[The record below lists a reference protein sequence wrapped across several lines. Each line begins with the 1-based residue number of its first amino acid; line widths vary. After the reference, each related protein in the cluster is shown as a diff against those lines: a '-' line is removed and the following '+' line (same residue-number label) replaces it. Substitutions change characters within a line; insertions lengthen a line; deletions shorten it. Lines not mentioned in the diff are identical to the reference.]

1 MTVFIAVLN
10 VVLFDI
16 LSFRGGVDAKVQ
28 QMILIF
34 TSMIIGTLSVYF
46 LFKSNRG
53 RMIFVLLISILM
65 CAVGWWLIGY
75 IGMGVLMFTLA
86 VVGKLSMK
94 SIVVTFSETGILYP
108 SMFYKKNLPW
118 SEVSNCLIKDNVLTI
133 DLKSNKLMQFTLL
146 EAENPELNEEEFN
159 GFVRA
164 CFKEES

>member
-1 MTVFIAVLN
+1 

-16 LSFRGGVDAKVQ
+16 LSFRGGVDAKAQ

-34 TSMIIGTLSVYF
+34 TSMIIGALSVYF

-108 SMFYKKNLPW
+108 SMFYKKNIPW

-133 DLKSNKLMQFTLL
+133 DLKSNKLMQFTLQ
-146 EAENPELNEEEFN
+146 EAENPELNEQEFN
-159 GFVRA
+159 AFVRA
-164 CFKEES
+164 CLKEES